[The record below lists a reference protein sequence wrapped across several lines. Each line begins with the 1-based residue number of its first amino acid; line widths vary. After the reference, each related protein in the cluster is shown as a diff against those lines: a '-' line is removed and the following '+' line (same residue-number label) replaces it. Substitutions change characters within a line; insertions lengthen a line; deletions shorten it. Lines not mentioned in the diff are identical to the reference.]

1 VVQVRESGI
10 SALLAAGAF
19 PGMSNVMAMEA
30 ASLCQKICGDDASI
44 KDTRF
49 NYFTAGLGG
58 SGYVNLY
65 ITNLGFG
72 EAMPQYENGKLRSFE
87 ALSGLL
93 LGKISFFLSETEWSK
108 KPDIGFG
115 NEEARARVGEQ
126 TVFAWPFPEA
136 ATVPAELGAR
146 GESSAA
152 MGTAPDIW
160 NDMLGLLVAIVP
172 RQLWKS
178 KRFS

>member
-1 VVQVRESGI
+1 MVQVGESGI

-19 PGMSNVMAMEA
+19 PCMSNVMAMEA

-49 NYFTAGLGG
+49 NYFTAVLGG

-172 RQLWKS
+172 RQLWES